1 MKNLE
6 QIREYLIENVFRN
19 PNIMLSE
26 ERDETDLPEIIAS
39 LYEVLHRTVTG
50 EPYDYMFHWANK
62 VGAWVDCDLF
72 LDTECA
78 VEEVKK

>member
-19 PNIMLSE
+19 PNIMLSQ
-26 ERDETDLPEIIAS
+26 ERDEVDLPEIIAS

-62 VGAWVDCDLF
+62 VGGMG
-72 LDTECA
+72 
-78 VEEVKK
+78 